1 MDIGGFSVFGPAAM
15 RSALSVEGDTTL
27 SLNLTVGSHLF
38 VNGSAALGSELS
50 VGGDTTVHGSLT
62 VSGGGLMVSC
72 KIYCFVQK
80 FECLFF
86 C

>member
-1 MDIGGFSVFGPAAM
+1 MDIGGFSVFGSAAM